1 MDTAELSSKI
11 IDSHFSTPQ
20 GKICLL
26 YGTKEVYSLATS
38 LTAEFL
44 SRSKTIVCIDG
55 ANRVDPYALSKIAR
69 IHLIDPYTFLDRVY
83 VSRSYTCY
91 QLDVSITDGLLD
103 FLRSVD
109 THILLIYGL
118 IDLFDDDQVTDSDI
132 VDILRRVRQAL
143 VHLKA
148 NGISVL
154 LVSSYPH
161 FHLKRREEYFKHM
174 MLMSDVHYRLECDGT
189 FQQMF
194 REEPR
199 NGKNNADGNHAYPVR
214 AKQLVTIPPR
224 AAERRPAYF

>member
-1 MDTAELSSKI
+1 MAEPPYKI
-11 IDSHFSTPQ
+11 IAQHFSALQ

-44 SRSKTIVCIDG
+44 GLSETVVCIDG

-69 IHLIDPYTFLDRVY
+69 IHLVDPYTYLDRVY
-83 VSRSYTCY
+83 VSRAYTCY
-91 QLDVSITDGLLD
+91 QLDVSITDGLFD
-103 FLRSVD
+103 FLRSVGAR
-109 THILLIYGL
+109 ILLIYGL
-118 IDLFDDDQVTDSDI
+118 INLFDDDQVPDMDI

-174 MLMSDVHYRLECDGT
+174 MLMSDVHYRLETDDTSQHT
-189 FQQMF
+189 FI
-194 REEPR
+194 EESC
-199 NGKNNADGNHAYPVR
+199 NGKNNTDGNHAYPIR

-224 AAERRPAYF
+224 AAERRPADL